1 MLIKACFLLYSDSV
15 FRYAHMNCESNSILH
30 DDGHEVVLVVALD
43 VFQEG
48 VQLVALVDQVEQDVF
63 EIVFV
68 HMILPLNKD
77 CALIRSFLID
87 VAELIYHSNLQFL
100 L

>member
-1 MLIKACFLLYSDSV
+1 
-15 FRYAHMNCESNSILH
+15 MNRKPFTVLH
-30 DDGHEVVLVVALD
+30 DDGHEVVAVVALD

-68 HMILPLNKD
+68 HMILPLNMD
-77 CALIRSFLID
+77 CALICSLYDRG
-87 VAELIYHSNLQFL
+87 
-100 L
+100 